1 MSSLVRGQPP
11 HSANQKSEFIDLR
24 SHLAG
29 WFPSPDP
36 THTTLVRGEVPGG
49 GVMATGSRLGGGQA
63 GLGGC
68 NHEGRILSLERTET
82 QQKRVSPFWPV
93 SVSDVTAARE
103 DCFEGLLTLWPVSP
117 LVSVREPVQA
127 EAGSHSPRRQT
138 PRSRW
143 QPPSQAGRSGGP
155 HAKALGGL
163 GIGIHLLPQCGVFGT
178 PGQPLNPSSTL
189 WL

>member
-1 MSSLVRGQPP
+1 MEDATTKAASSPWKERKHNRNQCP
-11 HSANQKSEFIDLR
+11 HF
-24 SHLAG
+24 
-29 WFPSPDP
+29 
-36 THTTLVRGEVPGG
+36 
-49 GVMATGSRLGGGQA
+49 
-63 GLGGC
+63 
-68 NHEGRILSLERTET
+68 
-82 QQKRVSPFWPV
+82 V

-143 QPPSQAGRSGGP
+143 QPPSRAGRSGGP

-178 PGQPLNPSSTL
+178 PGLPPASSSTKL
-189 WL
+189 VVAVFRNLCAKHRRQPQTRAPRYGFNPFLPRASLLTYPASVCLALMAN